1 MEHGGIIK
9 KDSCKWTG
17 EAKGGGGAQKGLN
30 WGYAKRRM
38 NTPSYSMRHM
48 FCGFCPREIRHC
60 QIAGTNKHAFNL
72 QLREHG
78 MRRQRGCW
86 EGSFVSIPEGDV
98 IAPPMPGT
106 IGIFCITMAADPR
119 NIDSLMQEV
128 LSTDT
133 HSTGLPFFSKQEAY
147 WLELSACIIS
157 QCSPQIK
164 KKKNP
169 HNKLDK
175 TWTKLEARG
184 VSFRLTI
191 FVQGPEN

>member
-1 MEHGGIIK
+1 MHGNKRGGK
-9 KDSCKWTG
+9 KGVQSWKEG
-17 EAKGGGGAQKGLN
+17 NLHEMKAKDDGARRNNKKKTCASEQGGGGAQKGLN

-98 IAPPMPGT
+98 IAPRMPGT

-133 HSTGLPFFSKQEAY
+133 FYRLALFFQN
-147 WLELSACIIS
+147 
-157 QCSPQIK
+157 K
-164 KKKNP
+164 K
-169 HNKLDK
+169 LID
-175 TWTKLEARG
+175 
-184 VSFRLTI
+184 
-191 FVQGPEN
+191 